1 MMVSNKLTPVMAALA
16 LAGWS
21 LMVPAPA
28 FAQTASQVTQPSYAP
43 PVTRPAQGGGL
54 NVPAT
59 SGLTAPAG
67 ADKLFVTPSGLA
79 VQGQLPALQAA
90 TAKIAATIK
99 DKRVSGTA
107 LFAAARALETAYVR
121 AGYLLARVTLP
132 PQTLKSGMPL
142 KLIVTLGYVERIDA
156 SAFQGATRRRI
167 EAVLQPL
174 VGNHA
179 ITKGELER
187 RLLLAGDIPG
197 VLLKS
202 TLKAGDTPG
211 ATELVVTGRYSP
223 VTFSAAV
230 DNSLGSGLGHYSAS
244 LGANFNNTLGLG
256 DVEYLQLGG
265 YPGRN
270 NNVFTGE
277 PRNRQ
282 MVAGVTVP
290 LSINGV
296 WLNVEGVDSRTHPTS
311 SLSYTLLDHYQRL
324 SAKVGYSW
332 IRSRNL
338 NTSSEIGFGIENE
351 TQKLAI
357 GGNRT
362 NWSKDRLRVLRVTQ
376 NANVYTRWGGVLSG
390 SATASFGFDGLGARH
405 GTTALPLSRSGAS
418 PNFTKLAISGRYSQ
432 PFAQN
437 RVRWSLSGKAQTSFG
452 DVMASSEEF
461 GVGGFDGLSAFEG
474 GALMGDSG
482 AMVRSELAFPLVL
495 PRFGSESTLGTAVAP
510 YVFGAA
516 GVTSLEQPT
525 AVEHATTYANSFGV
539 GLRFGV
545 SQADSSNGTTLMLEY
560 AHGDQTHGPVE
571 NRFNLRW
578 LAQF

>member
-1 MMVSNKLTPVMAALA
+1 MMVSNKLTPTLSALVMAGLA
-16 LAGWS
+16 LV
-21 LMVPAPA
+21 VPTTV
-28 FAQTASQVTQPSYAP
+28 FAETASQVTQPSYAP
-43 PVTRPAQGGGL
+43 PVTSPAQGSL
-54 NVPAT
+54 NLPAT

-67 ADKLFVTPSGLA
+67 ADKLYVTPSGL
-79 VQGQLPALQAA
+79 VVEGQLPALQAA

-99 DKRVSGTA
+99 DKRVSGA
-107 LFAAARALETAYVR
+107 ELFAAARALETAYVR

-179 ITKGELER
+179 LTKGELER
-187 RLLLAGDIPG
+187 RLLLAGDVPG

-202 TLKAGDTPG
+202 TLKAGKAPG
-211 ATELVVTGRYSP
+211 STVIVVDGRYQP
-223 VTFSAAV
+223 VALSASF
-230 DNSLGSGLGHYSAS
+230 DNSLGEGLGHYSAS
-244 LGANFNNTLGLG
+244 IGANFNNTLGLG

-265 YPGRN
+265 YPGSKN
-270 NNVFTGE
+270 SVFTSD

-282 MVAGVTVP
+282 MVAGFTLP
-290 LSINGV
+290 LSINGL
-296 WLNVEGVDSRTHPTS
+296 WLNVEGVDSHTHPTS
-311 SLSYTLLDHYQRL
+311 DLSYTMLDHYQRF
-324 SAKVGYSW
+324 STKVGYSW

-338 NTSSEIGFGIENE
+338 NTSSEIGFDIENE
-351 TQKLAI
+351 TQKLDI
-357 GGNRT
+357 GGRRT
-362 NWSKDRLRVLRVTQ
+362 NWSKDKLRVLRVTQ
-376 NANVYTRWGGVLSG
+376 NANLYTPWGGFLSG
-390 SATASFGFDGLGARH
+390 SATASFGLDGLGARH
-405 GTTALPLSRSGAS
+405 GTTALPISRSGAT
-418 PNFTKLAISGRYSQ
+418 PDFTKLEINSRYSQ
-432 PFAQN
+432 SFAHNQAQ
-437 RVRWSLSGKAQTSFG
+437 WSVFGKAQTSFG
-452 DVMASSEEF
+452 NVMASSEEF
-461 GVGGFDGLSAFEG
+461 GLGGFDGLSAFEG

-516 GVTSLEQPT
+516 GVTSLEHAT
-525 AVEHATTYANSFGV
+525 AVEHSTTYANAFGV

-545 SQADSSNGTTLMLEY
+545 SQIGSSNGTTLTMEY
-560 AHGDQTHGPVE
+560 AHGNQNHGPSG